1 MEFKSRASY
10 HSAAG
15 FVAKIGNYLALVATY
30 VRFNAKA
37 ALEYRAAFVSQM
49 LAMILNDCIW
59 VAFWTTFF
67 ARFPVIHG
75 WGSTDVITL
84 WAVCAAGLGIGETV
98 FGNSARLATLIAQGE
113 LDSWLL
119 YPRSVLTHI
128 ILGKM
133 NATAFGD
140 ALFGYGVYLGFAHPD
155 LPHFALFS
163 ALTLSVAV
171 VFVGLN
177 ILSGSLSFLMGNAA
191 PLADQWRFAMVN
203 FSTYPAS
210 LFDGP
215 VRFMLYTVVP
225 AGFVSYLPIEALR
238 TFSLQTAALSLL
250 GSLVFFV
257 VAVVVFYEGLKRYES
272 GNLMLMKG

>member
-1 MEFKSRASY
+1 MFS
-10 HSAAG
+10 
-15 FVAKIGNYLALVATY
+15 FLAKLNNYLSLVGTY
-30 VRFNAKA
+30 VRFNTKA
-37 ALEYRAAFVSQM
+37 AVEYRAAFASQM

-59 VAFWTTFF
+59 VVFWTTFF
-67 ARFPVIHG
+67 ARFPVVHG
-75 WGSTDVITL
+75 WGPTEVITL

-98 FGNSARLATLIAQGE
+98 FGNSARLASLIAQGE
-113 LDSWLL
+113 LDSWLM
-119 YPRSVLTHI
+119 YPRAVLTHI

-140 ALFGYGVYLGFAHPD
+140 ALFGYGVYIGFAHPD
-155 LPHFALFS
+155 LPHFLLFA

-177 ILSGSLSFLMGNAA
+177 ILSGSLSFIMGNAT

-215 VRFMLYTVVP
+215 VRFMLYTIVP

-238 TFSLQTAALSLL
+238 TFSLYNAGLSLL
-250 GSLVFFV
+250 GSLAFF
-257 VAVVVFYEGLKRYES
+257 AISVVVFYEGLKRYES
-272 GNLMLMKG
+272 GNLMAMKG

>member
-1 MEFKSRASY
+1 MFHKLL
-10 HSAAG
+10 
-15 FVAKIGNYLALVATY
+15 NYLSLVATY

-37 ALEYRAAFVSQM
+37 HLEYRAAFLSQM

-59 VAFWTTFF
+59 VVFWTTFF
-67 ARFPVIHG
+67 ARFPVVHG
-75 WGSTDVITL
+75 WGAPEVITL
-84 WAVCAAGLGIGETV
+84 WAICAAGLGIGETI
-98 FGNSARLATLIAQGE
+98 FGNSGRLAVLIAQGE

-119 YPRSVLTHI
+119 YPRSLLTHL

-140 ALFGYGVYLGFAHPD
+140 AIFGYAVYIGFVHPD
-155 LPHFALFS
+155 APHLVLFT
-163 ALTLSVAV
+163 ALTLSVAI

-177 ILSGSLSFLMGNAA
+177 ILSGSLSFIMGNAA

-215 VRFMLYTVVP
+215 VRFLLYTVVP

-238 TFSLQTAALSLL
+238 KFSVTDAALSLL
-250 GSLVFFV
+250 GSITFAL
-257 VAVVVFYEGLKRYES
+257 VAVFIFYEGLKRYES
-272 GNLMLMKG
+272 GNLMSMKG

>member
-1 MEFKSRASY
+1 MLFSKLT
-10 HSAAG
+10 
-15 FVAKIGNYLALVATY
+15 NYFALVGTY

-37 ALEYRAAFVSQM
+37 HLEYRAAFFSQM
-49 LAMILNDCIW
+49 IAMILNDCVW
-59 VAFWTTFF
+59 VVFWTTFF
-67 ARFPVIHG
+67 ERFPVVHG
-75 WGSTDVITL
+75 WGATDVITL
-84 WAVCAAGLGIGETV
+84 WAMCAAGLGIGETV

-119 YPRSVLTHI
+119 YPRAVLTHL

-133 NATAFGD
+133 NASAFGD
-140 ALFGYGVYLGFAHPD
+140 AIFGYGVYIAFVHPD
-155 LPHFALFS
+155 APHMVLFT

-171 VFVGLN
+171 VFIGLN
-177 ILSGSLSFLMGNAA
+177 ILSGSLSFIMGNAA

-215 VRFMLYTVVP
+215 VRFLLYTVVP

-238 TFSLQTAALSLL
+238 TFSMEQAALSLL
-250 GSLVFFV
+250 GSVVFFLVGV
-257 VAVVVFYEGLKRYES
+257 VAFYEGLKRYES
-272 GNLMLMKG
+272 GNLMAMKG